1 MKHIDAISHVTGRS
15 VFVDDIPVRT
25 GTLYG
30 SVFRSPAAH
39 GMIRSIDISDALAI
53 DGVVGVLT
61 ARDIPGVNQ
70 IGGIVGDEPLFAAD
84 KVTYH
89 GQPIALVVAGDERT
103 ARKATKKIRVDIE
116 PLEGVFDA
124 REAFKNAM
132 FLVPPSTIRSG
143 NTDAAWDTCRYVFEG
158 QTETGAQEHLYIE
171 TQGTYAFVTE
181 GDTMRIHSSTQ
192 GPTHVQKTVARVLG
206 LAMHRI
212 EVDVTRLGG
221 GFGGKEDQATAYA
234 CMAALAAFRLKHPV
248 KVILHRTEDMEMTG
262 KRHPC
267 SADYKIGLSADL
279 KIIAYQATFYQ
290 NGGAATD
297 LSPAILARSLFHAT
311 NCYYIPN
318 TEVTACSCK
327 TNLPPNTAFRGF
339 GGPQGMFV
347 IESAIARA
355 ARELKVHAKVIQEKN
370 FLSEG
375 DPFPYGQI
383 AKQVHIRKC
392 CKLADQTFDPDSI
405 MQEVASF
412 NRKHPLQKKGMAL
425 MPICFGISFT
435 NRSMNQARA
444 LVHIYLDGSV
454 GISTGAVEMGQ
465 GVNTKIMQVAAR
477 TLSVPVSMI
486 KIETTNTTRVS
497 NTSPTAASSGSDL
510 NGKATEIACNRLA
523 NRLRKT
529 AASILDEDINKISFA
544 NEWITIDGVRSAL
557 SYTDLIKKAYQ
568 KRVCLSEQGHY
579 VTPVIGFDKSA
590 GKGHPFAYH
599 VYGTALL
606 VAHVDCLRGTYR
618 FDKVLIVHDF
628 GDSMNTSI
636 DMGQVEGA
644 LIQGIGWM
652 TMEEVVFDPN
662 GKLLSNSLSSYKVP
676 DIYSVPRE
684 VTCIPLPVKGP
695 KHAILRSKAVG
706 EPPLMY
712 GIGAY
717 FALQEAIRAFN
728 PDHVPDFI
736 APMTHEKIL
745 MSLYG

>member
-1 MKHIDAISHVTGRS
+1 MKHIDAISHVTGQS

-39 GMIRSIDISDALAI
+39 GRIRSMDLSGALAT
-53 DGVVGVLT
+53 DGVVRVLT
-61 ARDIPGVNQ
+61 ASDIPGVNQ
-70 IGGIVGDEPLFAAD
+70 VGGIVADEPLFAVD
-84 KVTYH
+84 RVTYQ
-89 GQPIALVVAGDERT
+89 GQPVALVVAADERV
-103 ARKATKKIRVDIE
+103 ARKAAKKIRVDIE
-116 PLEGVFDA
+116 PLKAVFDA
-124 REAFKNAM
+124 REAFKNEL

-143 NTDAAWDTCRYVFEG
+143 NTGAAWDTCRYIFEG
-158 QTETGAQEHLYIE
+158 QTGTGAQEHVYIE
-171 TQGTYAFVTE
+171 TQGTYAFVSE
-181 GDTMRIHSSTQ
+181 GDNIRIQSSTQ
-192 GPTHVQKTVARVLG
+192 GPTHVQETVARVLG

-212 EVDVTRLGG
+212 EVEVTRLGG

-234 CMAALAAFRLKHPV
+234 CMAALASYILKLPV
-248 KVILHRTEDMEMTG
+248 KVILQRTEDMEMTG
-262 KRHPC
+262 KRHPYG
-267 SADYKIGLSADL
+267 ADYKIGLSGDL
-279 KIIAYQATFYQ
+279 KIIAYQAAFYQ
-290 NGGAATD
+290 NGGAAAD

-311 NCYYIPN
+311 NCYHIPN
-318 TEVTACSCK
+318 TEVTAYSCR

-347 IESAIARA
+347 IEAAIAHA
-355 ARELKVHAKVIQEKN
+355 ARELKVHARVIQEKN

-375 DPFPYGQI
+375 DQFPYGQV
-383 AKQVHIRKC
+383 AKQVNITKC
-392 CKLADQTFDPDSI
+392 SKLADQTFDIDGT

-412 NRKHPLQKKGMAL
+412 NRKHPLQKKGVAL

-477 TLSVPVSMI
+477 TLSVPVSRI

-497 NTSPTAASSGSDL
+497 NTSPTAASSGADL

-529 AASILDEDINKISFA
+529 AATMLDEDVKKISID
-544 NEWITIDGVRSAL
+544 NEWVTIDGVRSTL
-557 SYTDLIKKAYQ
+557 SYADLVKKACNE
-568 KRVCLSEQGHY
+568 RVCLSEQGHY
-579 VTPVIGFDKSA
+579 ATPVIGFDKST

-599 VYGTALL
+599 VYGIALF

-628 GDSMNTSI
+628 GNSMNTSI
-636 DMGQVEGA
+636 DLGQVEGA
-644 LIQGIGWM
+644 LIQGMGWM
-652 TMEEVVFDPN
+652 TMEEVVFDRD
-662 GKLLSNSLSSYKVP
+662 GKLLSNNLSSYKVP
-676 DIYSVPRE
+676 DIHSVPRK

-728 PDHVPDFI
+728 PGHVPDLI
-736 APMTHEKIL
+736 APMTHEKML